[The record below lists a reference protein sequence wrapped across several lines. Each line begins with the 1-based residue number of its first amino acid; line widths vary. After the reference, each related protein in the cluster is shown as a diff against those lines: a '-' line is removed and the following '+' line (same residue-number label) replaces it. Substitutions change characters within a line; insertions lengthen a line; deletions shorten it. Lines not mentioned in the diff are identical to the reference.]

1 MFASIFCRAQMNHP
15 KASPFSTITQEV
27 GLSEIT
33 VEYSRPAARGRV
45 LFGNKP
51 NGEAGLVPFGRIW
64 RVGANESTKITF
76 DTDIRIAGEK
86 LKKGTYALYA
96 FPQETEW
103 QIVFHK
109 NITYWGDG
117 RAAYDSKDDAL
128 RINVTPIETIGF
140 QENFLILFDAI
151 SHNEINMIWQW
162 GRTKVTIPIQV
173 DTQLRMQEQILNEL
187 KSSPTAQTYYEIAR
201 YYQEQGLRLAD
212 ALKYVS
218 KAIKME
224 VDTYYFYRVK
234 SLILADL
241 KEYSK
246 AIKAAEISKILAE
259 KENKDEFVRMN
270 MNNIIMW
277 ENIQSKNN

>member
-1 MFASIFCRAQMNHP
+1 MNHP